1 MSNIRELYRR
11 IAFNILI
18 GNHDDH
24 FRNHGFLLTQ
34 KGWNLSPAFDINPT
48 NSLTQSLMISE
59 NSNNSLLCDLLDAS
73 DSYLIEKKE
82 ANAIIEE
89 VKAVVSNWRET
100 AKTVGIFDAEQQRFA
115 KRMDAQSRN
124 PK

>member
-34 KGWNLSPAFDINPT
+34 KGWKLSPAFDINPT